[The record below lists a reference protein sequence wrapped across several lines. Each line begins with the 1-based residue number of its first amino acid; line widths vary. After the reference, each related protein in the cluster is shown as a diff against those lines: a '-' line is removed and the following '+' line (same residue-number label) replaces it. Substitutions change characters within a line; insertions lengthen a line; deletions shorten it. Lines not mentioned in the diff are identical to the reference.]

1 MSQASQLLLALG
13 LPLLLLVALTVWLTE
28 QGSALPAPLAWLAAR
43 RQYLWVSYIVLLAS
57 VLLGRL
63 LLSRR

>member
-1 MSQASQLLLALG
+1 MSQASQLLVALG

-28 QGSALPAPLAWLAAR
+28 QDSALPAPLSWLAAR